1 MTAHVSGKNMFERF
15 LHSQVTS
22 SIFLVFAT
30 IIALAWANSQ
40 WQQFY
45 YDVSSTYLGV
55 KFGDWEFKLS
65 VSHWIND
72 GLMAIFFFVVGL
84 EIKREIVVGEL
95 STFDKAMLPVC
106 AAVGGAVV
114 PALVYTYFN
123 AGASTSTGWG
133 IPMATDIAFALGVLS
148 LFGSRVPIGLK
159 VFLTALA
166 IADDLIAVAAIA
178 LFYTPNL
185 DVSTLMLSVLP
196 LIVMVILNKAGV
208 RATWIYALLA
218 FSVWLG
224 VLGAGV
230 HATVAGVLVAM
241 VIPVRP
247 AIDPGEF
254 IDVTRKLLDGIKGE
268 DNSLDALIHD
278 SQRRR
283 KMTQLALTV
292 EDAIPP
298 AIALE
303 NRLHPVQSFVILPLF
318 ALSSAGVAFSAET
331 LAGFPTAA
339 SLGVM
344 LGLVVGKPVGIL
356 LASYLVIKIAGVDL
370 RGVTLGQLLGAGFLA
385 GIGFTMSIFIS
396 ELAYDS
402 ALIVDQAK
410 VGVLIASLVAGII
423 GAIVLHLTL
432 PKKAG

>member
-1 MTAHVSGKNMFERF
+1 MSAYVSGKNMFERF
-15 LHSQVTS
+15 LHSQVVG
-22 SIFLVFAT
+22 SIILIAAT
-30 IIALAWANSQ
+30 ITALIWANSGWGQ
-40 WQQFY
+40 AY
-45 YDVSSTYLGV
+45 YDLSHTYLGV
-55 KFGDWEFKLS
+55 RFGEWEFKLTL
-65 VSHWIND
+65 SHWIKD

-114 PALVYTYFN
+114 PALVYAFFN
-123 AGASTSTGWG
+123 AGTPSSSGWG

-148 LFGSRVPIGLK
+148 MFGSRVPIGLK

-185 DVSTLMLSVLP
+185 DVVTLVLSVVPLVLMLF
-196 LIVMVILNKAGV
+196 LNRAGV

-230 HATVAGVLVAM
+230 HATIAGVLVAM

-247 AIDPGEF
+247 SIDPGRF
-254 IDVTRKLLDGIKGE
+254 IEVTRGLLEGIRGK

-278 SQRRR
+278 SRRR
-283 KMTQLALTV
+283 HKLTQLTLAV

-303 NRLHPVQSFVILPLF
+303 HRLHPVQSFVILPLF
-318 ALSSAGVAFSAET
+318 ALFSAGVAFSAET

-344 LGLVVGKPVGIL
+344 AGLLVGKPVGVL
-356 LASYLVIKIAGVDL
+356 LASWLVMKIARIELEDVS
-370 RGVTLGQLLGAGFLA
+370 LGQLLGAGFLS

-396 ELAYDS
+396 ELAYES
-402 ALIVDQAK
+402 ELLIDQAK
-410 VGVLIASLVAGII
+410 VGVLIASVFAGAV
-423 GAIVLHLTL
+423 GAVVLHLTL
-432 PKKAG
+432 PKKTD